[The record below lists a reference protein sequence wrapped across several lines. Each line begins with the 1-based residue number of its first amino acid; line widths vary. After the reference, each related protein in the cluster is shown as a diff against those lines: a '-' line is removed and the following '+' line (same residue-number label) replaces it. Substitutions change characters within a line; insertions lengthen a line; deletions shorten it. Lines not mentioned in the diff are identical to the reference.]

1 MKKYILATLFLGLFV
16 LFLDPAETLLSNF
29 LRIEQPTVH
38 EVEDGDWL
46 SKIALAYYGD
56 PTFWKEL
63 ELINRAPEG
72 NLVFP
77 GENVIVPSFK
87 VIRQIRN
94 TKRLSKV
101 NELIKE
107 QQNILVSTSVLPNNY
122 QEVEKSQ
129 PEKIAAVTVQKP
141 DESKAV
147 KDVGRIPDFEQEL
160 ADSGSEQISLTSSL
174 PLAGLVALS
183 LGFVIAIFYF
193 IRKKRK
199 DEISYYG
206 ADLEAEKSESEK
218 SIYLDGFG
226 VNEANDEKGL
236 EIETETETEKKQM
249 QVA

>member
-16 LFLDPAETLLSNF
+16 LFLEPAETLLSNF

-46 SKIALAYYGD
+46 SKIALEYYGD

-77 GENVIVPSFK
+77 GEKVIVPSFK

-94 TKRLSKV
+94 TKRLSEV
-101 NELIKE
+101 NKLIKE
-107 QQNILVSTSVLPNNY
+107 QQNILISTSVQPNNH

-129 PEKIAAVTVQKP
+129 SEKIATGIVKKP
-141 DESKAV
+141 DESNPV
-147 KDVGRIPDFEQEL
+147 KDIGRIIDFEQEL
-160 ADSGSEQISLTSSL
+160 VDSSSEQTSLTSFIL
-174 PLAGLVALS
+174 FAGVVALS

-193 IRKKRK
+193 IHKKRK

-226 VNEANDEKGL
+226 ENEANDEKRL
-236 EIETETETEKKQM
+236 EIKTETEKKQM
-249 QVA
+249 QVV